1 MNLEHIILTVLVPER
16 EREATERS
24 VVVVAVAAV
33 VAAAVVAAAVVADG
47 SQWVEAENL
56 PSWPQP
62 LSEVP
67 QYLAEE

>member
-33 VAAAVVAAAVVADG
+33 VAAAVVVAVADG